1 MVRKNFEQVWDQLRA
16 KGNVQSDFLTNVT
29 ITNFRSIRDL
39 SVMFRFPVSVLA
51 GPNASGKITVLL
63 ACACAYRKPGSQS
76 SRDSYSP
83 AALFPNLTLRKHPQY
98 SDAPGHPAF
107 EFLYIHPK
115 KPTAMRW
122 ARGAAWSKSYMGQS
136 GGEQPERH
144 VYLRTLANLTNPAE
158 VRSVLQIGQKGHY
171 TLEELTSDLI
181 AFAQWILPLR
191 YDQMVEIRSKAKN
204 LLFALRPGADTTN
217 NYSEFHMSAGERAIL
232 RLSKDLSRLKNA
244 LVLIDEIE
252 AGLHPFTQ
260 QMLMLEL
267 LRLAVRNDLQII
279 VTTHSPVVLECV
291 PVEGRIFLE
300 RRADNVVVLPAYR
313 DVIQKALYGQ
323 SIEKLSILCEDDVS
337 ESLILGVLD
346 VLNPK
351 LGLLPSD
358 IVVGRDTGKDQ
369 FSQHIEAL
377 GKFKQLG
384 SFVFVLDGD
393 GRHLEEKLVK
403 IGEQYAANVQPLFLP
418 GNVPEE
424 WAWKMLRQHL
434 EDYAP
439 GLGLQNKHLLEQ
451 IEFADRLFSNATDHP
466 NNIIKNKYFSFCEQL
481 KTDHLALMRTLA
493 RQETQRGEG
502 DIKIFADQLESQ
514 IRRWQARR

>member
-1 MVRKNFEQVWDQLRA
+1 MIQKNFEQVWNQLRG
-16 KGNVQSDFLTNVT
+16 KGSVQSDFLTNIT
-29 ITNFRSIRDL
+29 ITNFRGIRDL

-51 GPNASGKITVLL
+51 GPNASGKTTVLL
-63 ACACAYRKPGSQS
+63 ACACAYRKPGSQN

-83 AALFPNLTLRKHPQY
+83 AVLFPNLTLRKHPEY
-98 SDAPGHPAF
+98 SDSPGSPAF
-107 EFLYIHPK
+107 EFRYISQK
-115 KPTAMRW
+115 RPTAMRW
-122 ARGAAWSKSYMGQS
+122 ARGTAWSRSYLGQP

-171 TLEELTSDLI
+171 ELEEITSDLI
-181 AFAQWILPLR
+181 AFAQRIISLR
-191 YDQMVEIRSKAKN
+191 YDQVVAIQSKAKN
-204 LLFALRPGADTTN
+204 LLFALRPGEDTTN
-217 NYSEFHMSAGERAIL
+217 NYSEFHMSAGERAVL
-232 RLSKDLSRLKNA
+232 RLSKDLSRLQNA

-252 AGLHPFTQ
+252 AGLHPYTQ

-267 LRLAVRNDLQII
+267 LRLAVRNDLQVI

-300 RRADNVVVLPAYR
+300 RTADNVVVLPAYR
-313 DVIQKALYGQ
+313 DIIQKALYGQ
-323 SIEKLSILCEDDVS
+323 SIEKLSILCEDNMA

-377 GKFKQLG
+377 GKFKQLN

-393 GRHLEEKLVK
+393 GRHLEGKLVQTADRY
-403 IGEQYAANVQPLFLP
+403 GSDLQPLFLP
-418 GNVPEE
+418 GKVPED
-424 WAWKMLRQHL
+424 WAWKILCKYPD
-434 EDYAP
+434 DYAP
-439 GLGLQNKHLLEQ
+439 VLGLQSKHLLEQ
-451 IEFADRLFSNATDHP
+451 LNSADRLFSNATDHP
-466 NNIIKNKYFSFCEQL
+466 DKIIKNKYFSFCEEL
-481 KTDHLALMRTLA
+481 KTDPLVLMRALA
-493 RQETQRGEG
+493 RQETQRGED
-502 DIKIFADQLESQ
+502 DIKIFADHLEDQ

>member
-1 MVRKNFEQVWDQLRA
+1 
-16 KGNVQSDFLTNVT
+16 
-29 ITNFRSIRDL
+29 
-39 SVMFRFPVSVLA
+39 
-51 GPNASGKITVLL
+51 
-63 ACACAYRKPGSQS
+63 
-76 SRDSYSP
+76 
-83 AALFPNLTLRKHPQY
+83 
-98 SDAPGHPAF
+98 
-107 EFLYIHPK
+107 
-115 KPTAMRW
+115 
-122 ARGAAWSKSYMGQS
+122 MGQS
-136 GGEQPERH
+136 GGEQPERD

-171 TLEELTSDLI
+171 TVEELTSDLI
-181 AFAQWILPLR
+181 AFAHLILPLR

-204 LLFALRPGADTTN
+204 LLFALRQGQETPS

-267 LRLAVRNDLQII
+267 LRLAMRNDLQII

-300 RRADNVVVLPAYR
+300 RTADNVVVLPAYR

-323 SIEKLSILCEDDVS
+323 SIEKLSILCEDEIS
-337 ESLILGVLD
+337 ESVIVGVLD
-346 VLNPK
+346 ALNPK
-351 LGLLPSD
+351 IGLRPDD
-358 IVVGRDTGKDQ
+358 IVIGRDTGKDQ

-377 GKFKQLG
+377 GKFKQLS

-393 GRHLEEKLVK
+393 GRHLKEKLVK
-403 IGEQYAANVQPLFLP
+403 IAEQYGSNLEPLFLP

-424 WAWKMLRQHL
+424 WAWETLRQRP

-439 GLGLQNKHLLEQ
+439 ILGLQSRHLLEQ
-451 IEFADRLFSNATDHP
+451 LDVADRLFSNATDHP
-466 NNIIKNKYFSFCEQL
+466 NNIVKNKYFSFCEQL
-481 KTDHLALMRTLA
+481 KFNHLDLMRTLA
-493 RQETQRGEG
+493 RQEVQCGEG
-502 DIKIFADQLESQ
+502 DIQIFADQLESQ
-514 IRRWQARR
+514 IRRWQAR